1 LLSSLI
7 DDMIVFIDMNYNRTV
22 ILLRSLIIISRN
34 EDVLTRMLL
43 IYLLC
48 VTTVYLPLF
57 PWAITRDLGVK
68 E

>member
-1 LLSSLI
+1 
-7 DDMIVFIDMNYNRTV
+7 MIVFIDMNYNRTV

-57 PWAITRDLGVK
+57 PWAISRDLEVK